1 VAELRVELVVQ
12 VAVELGELIIELVEQ
27 VTHLQLVHLKEI
39 MVERVQLHHHNQIT
53 LVVEAVVLLQ

>member
-1 VAELRVELVVQ
+1 MELVVQ

-39 MVERVQLHHHNQIT
+39 MVERVQLHHHNQTT

>member
-1 VAELRVELVVQ
+1 M
-12 VAVELGELIIELVEQ
+12 ELGELIIELVEQ

-39 MVERVQLHHHNQIT
+39 MVERVQLQHHNQIT